1 MVCNWIC
8 AGAEINDEHDGGG
21 GWRGNQSL
29 MDEMGP
35 AGG

>member
-8 AGAEINDEHDGGG
+8 AGAEINDERDG